1 MFIEVWRMKGI
12 MQEEFVGCPLS
23 QSLGKHQYKGTNTA
37 RKPPKR
43 DKEESATE
51 LGESET
57 IIQQT
62 KKKGIYDQM

>member
-1 MFIEVWRMKGI
+1 MRNAGLQETQTGI
-12 MQEEFVGCPLS
+12 KIAGRNIN
-23 QSLGKHQYKGTNTA
+23 NTA
-37 RKPPKR
+37 SKPPKR

-62 KKKGIYDQM
+62 KKKGIYD